1 MKPTRQKAQSNERRG
16 AVMFM
21 ALATLAIVGLVAAA
35 MFRGAIL
42 ARRSLRGEHA
52 ARQVETLL
60 DAAAARARARL
71 AAGRPAAE
79 VLELGP
85 ADLGAAGS
93 AVVVVTAEPA
103 GDRGLRVRVAAEY
116 PREGPV
122 PVCRT
127 REIIVRSS
135 FPTPTDP
142 DTAQETKP

>member
-1 MKPTRQKAQSNERRG
+1 MKPTHGNLTSPDRRG
-16 AVMFM
+16 AVMIM

-35 MFRGAIL
+35 MFRSAIL
-42 ARRSLRGEHA
+42 ARRGLRGEHA

-71 AAGRPAAE
+71 AAGRPVAE
-79 VLELGP
+79 TLELGP

-103 GDRGLRVRVAAEY
+103 GDRGLRVRIVAEY

-122 PVCRT
+122 PVSRT
-127 REIIVRSS
+127 REILVRSPS
-135 FPTPTDP
+135 PSVP
-142 DTAQETKP
+142 DADQETTP

>member
-1 MKPTRQKAQSNERRG
+1 MKPTRGNLTSPDRRG
-16 AVMFM
+16 AVMIM

-35 MFRGAIL
+35 MFRGALL
-42 ARRSLRGEHA
+42 ARRGLRGEHA

-71 AAGRPAAE
+71 AAGRPVAE
-79 VLELGP
+79 TLELGP

-103 GDRGLRVRVAAEY
+103 GDALRVRIVAAY

-122 PVCRT
+122 PVSRT
-127 REIIVRSS
+127 REIFVRSPS
-135 FPTPTDP
+135 PSVP
-142 DTAQETKP
+142 DTVQETTP